1 MTPETQPKPRFS
13 SNLQVA
19 PAEAAPSA
27 EVEAGWGSLWQRM
40 VDEDGETVMRR
51 KKSPRVEVGKYPIIY
66 RVFIHVGWLFGISDT
81 INSIS

>member
-1 MTPETQPKPRFS
+1 MLIFRGVFLFWHLFQPKPRFS

-40 VDEDGETVMRR
+40 VDEDDEEEEIT
-51 KKSPRVEVGKYPIIY
+51 SW
-66 RVFIHVGWLFGISDT
+66 GW
-81 INSIS
+81 